1 MDAGMHGGAI
11 HATQVR
17 EDAAKAVARK
27 YVDEPLKRYTIEQ
40 VNPSTGRLRTIH
52 H

>member
-17 EDAAKAVARK
+17 EDKAKAIARK
-27 YVDEPLKRYTIEQ
+27 YVDEQLKGYTIEQ
-40 VNPSTGRLRTIH
+40 VTRASGGCERCTV
-52 H
+52 

>member
-17 EDAAKAVARK
+17 EDAAKAVAQAVAVAAAFA
-27 YVDEPLKRYTIEQ
+27 YQAV
-40 VNPSTGRLRTIH
+40 GRTVESVEVVR
-52 H
+52 

>member
-17 EDAAKAVARK
+17 EDAAKAIARK
-27 YVDEPLKRYTIEQ
+27 YVDEHLRGYTID
-40 VNPSTGRLRTIH
+40 NPSIRRLRTMH
-52 H
+52 R